1 MFLARNLL
9 NLHVVPTGWA
19 AGPYFLAA
27 EQQPTNPWGMFIW
40 FAPVLVLYIVMLA
53 VLPARQRRKEAEQ
66 RLQKFRTMQKN
77 DAVVTAS
84 GIFGKFIS
92 ISEDG
97 QEVTIRVDENTRLRL
112 RPDVVYPDQRA
123 AAAAAKSNT
132 ASSGR
137 T

>member
-1 MFLARNLL
+1 MFLPGNLL
-9 NLHVVPTGWA
+9 NLHSLPSGWA
-19 AGPYFLAA
+19 VGPYFLAA
-27 EQQPTNPWGMFIW
+27 EQQTSNPWAMFIW
-40 FAPVLVLYIVMLA
+40 FAPVLVLYIVMLT
-53 VLPARQRRKEAEQ
+53 VLPARQRRKETEQ

-84 GIFGKFIS
+84 GIYGKFIS